1 MSAFDLGR
9 RGARAASRRLG
20 LPAALLASGALFA
33 ACGGGGDGGTGP
45 TTPTFPSPLAGEYRS
60 VVGVAVPPGFP
71 LQAFQMTLFAGTQ
84 SAQMQSNGQGLANL
98 PTGIP
103 VLVGAGASGSPSM
116 LGVNTGSAT
125 QQISATS
132 TAAALAFLSPA
143 LATTSTAQATQILS
157 AINGS
162 PALGALTT
170 AVQNRLIAAP
180 GQAITAADPAIASAL
195 RTVVNSVLG
204 TITSPRFQQPLRPLP
219 TTETPTDRGGVQ
231 LTVLPTRD
239 NQGRLQ
245 VSLNNGQPRWV
256 SVVRSYSNDGV
267 TWTTPTAENG
277 TFGVMLGAGTQG
289 GSSIQ
294 PNTAT
299 IPLSPSPYVRI
310 QTYGLGNDLATALDD
325 PNARFIQAAQVAQW
339 IATAAIPAVGPV
351 LTTGALANNLAWG
364 TGDAGTLQS
373 WAQAA
378 LPCAQDAGVVA
389 ALRQSTQ
396 SGSFD
401 AAFQPLYSCTVR
413 AAATAP
419 GVLTGL
425 LTAAG
430 QAGRT
435 VPSEVT
441 GMFTVLSNLGSGVEG
456 AFNTPAIRALR
467 AINTFTVIDSTLIV
481 GITGVTEPFGPVAG
495 GARVAIAGSGF
506 TAGSTVSFGGRA
518 GTSVQVVSTSRID
531 VTVPAGA
538 AIGAVD
544 VVVTTPG
551 GGTGTCP
558 NCFIYYT
565 PTITINPQSGP
576 VTGGTS
582 VTVTDIPA
590 ASLIQRVDVGGRAAT
605 GLSVQSP
612 TSVRFTTPSGTAQ
625 GAVAV
630 EFVYPVGTLGCPGC
644 FTYTG
649 GTSGTGRFAGRVVN
663 AVTQAPIAGAS
674 VSIRNAGTSTQ
685 VGTATSG
692 ADGTYLSGSLPAGR
706 YDLHHSA
713 AGYNNS
719 PLFDQELIGG
729 SGTPT
734 TDLPT
739 VQLIPTSAVSG
750 TITGVVRNAVT
761 NAVVSGA
768 TVELRTGAGSVSGTP
783 IATATTNASGS
794 YAFGTQPAG
803 TYTVRATAT
812 GFTPSYVVV
821 PVFQAT
827 NAAGPIF
834 LSPTSGTVPVWR
846 IVLSWSATPEDLD
859 SHLFGP
865 ISGSTSRFHV
875 YYSSTGS
882 LTASPFAQLDV
893 DVTTGFGPETITIGQ
908 QFAGVYRYAIRN
920 FSGECCIRSSGA
932 RVDLYRGATLVRQF
946 NPPQQEGRW
955 WKVFELDG
963 ETITTV
969 NTIDDTAPTDPLPG
983 SGPLRVRSFVTE
995 IMDAQSRMTPKAG
1008 GDFRR

>member
-1 MSAFDLGR
+1 MSALDLGR

-143 LATTSTAQATQILS
+143 LATTSNAQATPILS

-170 AVQNRLIAAP
+170 AVQNRLVTSP
-180 GQAITAADPAIASAL
+180 GQAITVADPGVATAL
-195 RTVVNSVLG
+195 GNLVSNVLS

-219 TTETPTDRGGVQ
+219 TVETPTDRGGVQ
-231 LTVLPTRD
+231 LTVLPNRD
-239 NQGRLQ
+239 GQGRLQ

-289 GSSIQ
+289 GASIQ

-310 QTYGLGNDLATALDD
+310 TTYGLGNDLATALDD

-351 LTTGALANNLAWG
+351 LTTGALANNLTWG
-364 TGDAGTLQS
+364 TGDTGTLQS

-378 LPCAQDAGVVA
+378 LPCAQDPAVVT

-401 AAFQPLYSCTVR
+401 AAFRPLYSCIMR
-413 AAATAP
+413 AGATAP

-435 VPSEVT
+435 VPPEVT
-441 GMFTVLSNLGSGVEG
+441 GMFNVLSNLGSGVEG

-467 AINTFTVIDSTLIV
+467 AVNSFTVVDSTLIV
-481 GITGVTEPFGPVAG
+481 SVTGVTEPFGPVAG
-495 GARVAIAGSGF
+495 GARVSVAGSGF

-544 VVVTTPG
+544 VVVTTSG

-558 NCFIYYT
+558 NCFIYFT
-565 PTITINPQSGP
+565 PTIAVTPSSGP

-625 GAVAV
+625 GAVPV
-630 EFVYPVGTLGCPGC
+630 NFVYPVGTLGCPNC
-644 FTYTG
+644 FTYTAAP
-649 GTSGTGRFAGRVVN
+649 SGNGRFAGIVRN
-663 AVTQAPIAGAS
+663 AVTNNPIAGAS
-674 VSIRNAGTSTQ
+674 VSIRNAGTATQ
-685 VGTATSG
+685 VDLVTTG
-692 ADGTYLSGSLPAGR
+692 ADGSYLSNPLPAGR

-713 AGYNNS
+713 AGFNNS
-719 PLFDQELIGG
+719 PLFDRELIGG
-729 SGTPT
+729 AGTPT
-734 TDLPT
+734 TTLPT
-739 VQLIPTSAVSG
+739 VQMVPTG
-750 TITGVVRNAVT
+750 TANGTLNGVVRDATT
-761 NAVVSGA
+761 NAVISGA
-768 TVELRTGAGSVSGTP
+768 TVELRAGGYNTSGAP
-783 IATATTNASGS
+783 IATATSSGT
-794 YAFGTQPAG
+794 GTYSFPNLPAG
-803 TYTVRATAT
+803 TYTVRGTRAGYTE
-812 GFTPSYVVV
+812 GSVVAAV
-821 PVFQAT
+821 SQAT
-827 NAAGPIF
+827 QTAPVLF
-834 LSPTSGTVPVWR
+834 LSPTGTGFTWR
-846 IVLSWSATPEDLD
+846 IVLSWGAEPRDLD
-859 SHLFGP
+859 SYLSGP
-865 ISGSTSRFHV
+865 QAGSGSRFV
-875 YYSSTGS
+875 VAYYQRGS
-882 LTASPFAQLDV
+882 LTANPFAQLDV
-893 DVTTGFGPETITIGQ
+893 DVTTGFGPETITIAQ
-908 QFAGVYRYAIRN
+908 QIAGTYRYFVNR
-920 FSGECCIRSSGA
+920 FSGTGSISTSGA
-932 RVDLYRGATLVRQF
+932 RVDLYRGNNLVRQF
-946 NPPQQEGRW
+946 YPVQGTGDW
-955 WKVFELDG
+955 WTVFELSG
-963 ETITTV
+963 ETITTINSIGSSMPAEPV
-969 NTIDDTAPTDPLPG
+969 PG
-983 SGPLRVRSFVTE
+983 HGPLRVRTIADE
-995 IMDAQSRMTPKAG
+995 IRDMEGSMVPKVG